1 MQGTGEI
8 GSLYRGLIRHIENL
22 EITNLRKNNQNRRY
36 IDHIEVKL
44 IIVFLELGCATQH
57 FRI

>member
-22 EITNLRKNNQNRRY
+22 DITNLRKNNQNLRY
-36 IDHIEVKL
+36 IEVKL
-44 IIVFLELGCATQH
+44 IIVFIELGCTTQH